1 MEKETKIRALCILK
15 ILYKLTEVD
24 HQLST
29 AEIVEHLEEN
39 MGLKV
44 YRTTINSDIEH
55 LRKF

>member
-1 MEKETKIRALCILK
+1 MIRALCILK

-39 MGLKV
+39 MGIKV
-44 YRTTINSDIEH
+44 
-55 LRKF
+55 